1 MVMAGGILAIIL
13 RKIMV
18 SINSIFLTESL
29 QFMKQRIFNLIILDE
44 SGSMSLIER
53 QAVSG
58 VNETIQTIRD
68 AQQKYE
74 NQEHIVT
81 LVSFNSSEVKTIYD
95 KEEAN
100 RVKELTSNEYCP
112 ACGTPLYDAMGTA
125 ITALRKSVAENDMVL
140 VTIITDGEENA
151 SREYKGPAI
160 KALVDSLKGKGWVF
174 TYIGANQDVEK
185 VAATISITNTLSFS
199 ADAAGTD
206 AMFAKESKSRHRL
219 FGKIAQGVRIPKAAA
234 EDYFSED

>member
-1 MVMAGGILAIIL
+1 
-13 RKIMV
+13 
-18 SINSIFLTESL
+18 
-29 QFMKQRIFNLIILDE
+29 MKQRIFNLIILDE

-53 QAVSG
+53 QAISG

-95 KEEAN
+95 KEEAIK
-100 RVKELTSNEYCP
+100 VKELTSNKYRP
-112 ACGTPLYDAMGTA
+112 ACSTPLYDAMGTA

-151 SREYKGPAI
+151 SREYNGPAI
-160 KALVDSLKGKGWVF
+160 KALVDSLKEKGWVF

-234 EDYFSED
+234 ENYFSED